1 MYQHTN
7 LNDIAD
13 ELLILNKITVER
25 LYSLKN
31 CADCIALYIFYYKIA
46 KWQKTNVIKATDD
59 YVKKSLKWGIDK
71 IRNTKQTLKEN
82 GLINIVQRRE
92 NGKIV
97 GWYIEVSY
105 IVSQTKTDDI
115 KIKVE
120 ETNNTQNQ
128 QHPKATS
135 GEQEINALKEHIKCL
150 NKEIE
155 MLKNKLNIYNK
166 EKISKK
172 EIDTEFESLWKRYPR
187 KKSRERAYNSYAKAR
202 QNGTTYDEVI
212 NGLEN
217 YLKEIEVKKTET
229 QYIKHGSTWFSQ
241 HCWQDEYVTMVEEKP
256 NEYDNLVGELNKWL
270 ESED

>member
-1 MYQHTN
+1 MYQQAN

-46 KWQKTNVIKATDD
+46 KWQKTNIVKASDD

-92 NGKIV
+92 NGKIS

-105 IVSQTKTDDI
+105 LVSQTKTDDI

-120 ETNNTQNQ
+120 KINNTQEQ
-128 QHPKATS
+128 QHLKATS
-135 GEQEINALKEHIKCL
+135 CEQEINALKEHIKCL
-150 NKEIE
+150 NKEI
-155 MLKNKLNIYNK
+155 
-166 EKISKK
+166 
-172 EIDTEFESLWKRYPR
+172 
-187 KKSRERAYNSYAKAR
+187 
-202 QNGTTYDEVI
+202 
-212 NGLEN
+212 
-217 YLKEIEVKKTET
+217 
-229 QYIKHGSTWFSQ
+229 
-241 HCWQDEYVTMVEEKP
+241 
-256 NEYDNLVGELNKWL
+256 
-270 ESED
+270 

>member
-1 MYQHTN
+1 MYQQTN

-13 ELLILNKITVER
+13 NLLIINKITIDK
-25 LYSLKN
+25 LYSLEN
-31 CADCIALYIFYYKIA
+31 CADCVALYIFYYKVA
-46 KWQKTNVIKATDD
+46 KWQKTNVIKASDD

-71 IRNTKQTLKEN
+71 IRKTKQTLKEN

-92 NGKIV
+92 NGKIS

-105 IVSQTKTDDI
+105 LVSQTKTDDI

-120 ETNNTQNQ
+120 ENKNTQEQ
-128 QHPKATS
+128 QHLKATS
-135 GEQEINALKEHIKCL
+135 GSQEINALKEHIKCL

-166 EKISKK
+166 KKISKK
-172 EIDTEFESLWKRYPR
+172 EIDAEFESLWKRYPR
-187 KKSRERAYNSYAKAR
+187 KKGMESAYNSYAKAR
-202 QNGTTYDEVI
+202 RNGTTYDEVI

-241 HCWQDEYVTMVEEKP
+241 HCWQDEYVTVEKSKP
-256 NEYDNLVGELNKWL
+256 NGYDDVVNELNKWL

>member
-1 MYQHTN
+1 MTDQIQ

-13 ELLILNKITVER
+13 NLLIINKITIDK
-25 LYSLKN
+25 LYSLEN
-31 CADCIALYIFYYKIA
+31 CADCVALYIFYYKVA
-46 KWQKTNVIKATDD
+46 KWQKTNVIKASDD

-71 IRNTKQTLKEN
+71 IRKTKQTLKEN
-82 GLINIVQRRE
+82 GLINIVQRRD
-92 NGKIV
+92 NGKIS

-105 IVSQTKTDDI
+105 LVSQTKTDDI

-120 ETNNTQNQ
+120 ETKNTQEQ
-128 QHPKATS
+128 QHLKATS

-187 KKSRERAYNSYAKAR
+187 KKGMESAYNSYAKAR

-217 YLKEIEVKKTET
+217 YLKEIEIKKTET

-241 HCWQDEYVTMVEEKP
+241 HCWQDEYVTAVEEKP
-256 NEYDNLVGELNKWL
+256 NEYDSFVSGLNKWL
-270 ESED
+270 ESEE